1 MCFTKQPHEP
11 SGQTADTMQINET
24 YAIPTVFNTN
34 VGFSDNRS
42 LMYRIVCDADTKILD
57 ISVLHQDGSF
67 TDSEISE
74 GAELIRKSVYD
85 WSLHLP
91 FMIPLYD
98 VKNIEDLC
106 GILD

>member
-42 LMYRIVCDADTKILD
+42 LTYRVQFDADTKILG

-74 GAELIRKSVYD
+74 GAELIRNSIDEGV
-85 WSLHLP
+85 LHLP

-98 VKNIEDLC
+98 VKNIDELF